1 MLWHRSENLVF
12 ALILGGASLIT
23 VGEGVECK
31 IKGVLQV
38 VDEVKGPSTRKDYD
52 ILQAPTG
59 DMLFGKLVNYVGY
72 QRNIVAA
79 EEASAAMARPTAT
92 ASPSPPVGF
101 DKVRPLINPQVDMNC
116 REQVA
121 ECLLTGVK
129 VGAGLAWKSS
139 VRPKCCTAHL

>member
-12 ALILGGASLIT
+12 ALILGGASLIS

-59 DMLFGKLVNYVGY
+59 DKLFGKLVNYVGY
-72 QRNIVAA
+72 QRNLMAA
-79 EEASAAMARPTAT
+79 EEASASMTIPAVSADVPAV
-92 ASPSPPVGF
+92 PPIGF
-101 DKVRPLINPQVDMNC
+101 DKVRPLINPQIDMQC
-116 REQVA
+116 RDQIS
-121 ECLLTGVK
+121 ECLMTGVK
-129 VGAGLAWKSS
+129 VGVAW
-139 VRPKCCTAHL
+139 VRRQ